1 MLNERHSVAGSPS
14 GVSHRVA
21 PDPDVIARDGPS
33 GVVSP
38 TSGETVRLS
47 TNGTLRSKRS
57 LTNMQQNVNPRGSAT
72 PLVPNRTTQNE
83 RNMDTGYNLRRPV
96 ISPATVKETAERSKR
111 FRATTHLAS
120 AIAIG
125 D

>member
-1 MLNERHSVAGSPS
+1 MLNESHSVASSPS
-14 GVSHRVA
+14 GISHRVA

-57 LTNMQQNVNPRGSAT
+57 LTNMQQNVDPRGKAT
-72 PLVPNRTTQNE
+72 STE
-83 RNMDTGYNLRRPV
+83 SD
-96 ISPATVKETAERSKR
+96 RS
-111 FRATTHLAS
+111 
-120 AIAIG
+120 
-125 D
+125 